1 MSDATTVDWKLVA
14 SGLQFP
20 EAPVAM
26 ADGTLLFVEIE
37 GQRLSRLYP
46 DGRVEKVVD
55 LPGGPNGLAIGPDGA
70 LYVCNNGGV
79 YTFADVTPPPPPS
92 KKGEPQPP
100 AMTFRVPV
108 EYRPHYCGGSIQ
120 RVDLSTDPVT
130 VTTLYDNYEGKRLIA
145 PDDLVFDANGGF
157 WFTDTG
163 MGDADHLQK
172 GGVYYANT
180 KGTSITRQKVSI
192 PTANGIG
199 LSPDGKKLHV
209 ADTIFGRLWTL
220 DIKHGAVKD
229 MMQGI
234 PNLSPV
240 TLPGLQW
247 VDSLKVEKGGLVC
260 VGTLLNG
267 GITVIDPATGTTEHV
282 AAPDLMV
289 TNLCFGGADMQDVWI
304 TASGTGCIYK
314 GRWPRPGLT
323 LASPKLQK
331 G

>member
-1 MSDATTVDWKLVA
+1 MSDVTTVDWGKPVA
-14 SGLQFP
+14 TGLKFP

-26 ADGTLLFVEIE
+26 SDGTLLFVEIE
-37 GQRLSRLYP
+37 GQRLSRLHP

-70 LYVCNNGGV
+70 AYVCNNGGV
-79 YTFADVTPPPPPS
+79 YSFVDYAPRQKPSKKKTPPPPP
-92 KKGEPQPP
+92 
-100 AMTFRVPV
+100 MTFRVPV

-120 RVDLSTDPVT
+120 RVDLRTKA
-130 VTTLYDNYEGKRLIA
+130 VTTLYDNYKGKRLIA
-145 PDDLVFDANGGF
+145 PDDIVFDDKGGF

-163 MGDADHLQK
+163 MGDPDHLQK
-172 GGVYYANT
+172 GAIYYA
-180 KGTSITRQKVSI
+180 KADGTSLVRQKVSI

-199 LSPDGKKLHV
+199 LSPNGKKLHV

-220 DIKHGAVKD
+220 KIAKGAVKD
-229 MMQGI
+229 TGPGV
-234 PNLSPV
+234 PNMTPV

-260 VGTLLNG
+260 VATLFNG
-267 GITVIDPATGTTEHV
+267 GITVIDPKKGTAEHV
-282 AAPDLMV
+282 AAPDMLV

-314 GRWPRPGLT
+314 GHWPRPGLE
-323 LASPKLQK
+323 LACNA
-331 G
+331 

>member
-55 LPGGPNGLAIGPDGA
+55 LPGGPNGLAIGPDGEA
-70 LYVCNNGGV
+70 YVCNNGGV
-79 YTFADVTPPPPPS
+79 YTFTDYTPAPGGP
-92 KKGEPQPP
+92 
-100 AMTFRVPV
+100 TFRVPV
-108 EYRPHYCGGSIQ
+108 EYRPNYIGGSIQ
-120 RVDLSTDPVT
+120 RVNLRTKA
-130 VTTLYDNYEGKRLIA
+130 VTTLYTSCDGKPLIA
-145 PDDLVFDANGGF
+145 PDDIVFDTKGGF
-157 WFTDTG
+157 WFTDSG
-163 MGDADHLQK
+163 MGDPDHLQK
-172 GGVYYANT
+172 GGVSYANT
-180 KGTSITRQKVSI
+180 EGTSITRQKVSI

-199 LSPDGKKLHV
+199 LSPDGTKLHV

-220 DIKHGAVKD
+220 DIKDGAVAD
-229 MMQGI
+229 TGPGV
-234 PNLSPV
+234 PNRTPV
-240 TLPGLQW
+240 TLSGLQW

-260 VGTLLNG
+260 VGTLFNG
-267 GITVIDPATGTTEHV
+267 GITVIDTVKGTAEHV
-282 AAPDLMV
+282 PAPDMLV

-314 GRWPRPGLT
+314 GRWPRPGLE
-323 LASPKLQK
+323 LACNA
-331 G
+331 